1 MRVNSRGCIQGP
13 GLYVFFRDHSSGE
26 QTNKS
31 RLRFSGAADVCLDP
45 PNRSNSGWSVCMH
58 VYIDKYAYVCACAG
72 GGSACLCI
80 AEQREEEGG
89 GGGEGGESLS
99 GVLSSAELGASG
111 LSFTVCS
118 CHNKQTMSKKLQQ
131 RVEKPRFPARRGS
144 QVMITRYR
152 GKQKSQETVHLRG
165 LTVLSN
171 AAD

>member
-89 GGGEGGESLS
+89 GGGEGGRGCLEFCLRQ
-99 GVLSSAELGASG
+99 SSVPRACRLQSAVV
-111 LSFTVCS
+111 T
-118 CHNKQTMSKKLQQ
+118 TSKLCRKNCNSEWKSRVFQ
-131 RVEKPRFPARRGS
+131 R
-144 QVMITRYR
+144 
-152 GKQKSQETVHLRG
+152 
-165 LTVLSN
+165 
-171 AAD
+171 AAAHR